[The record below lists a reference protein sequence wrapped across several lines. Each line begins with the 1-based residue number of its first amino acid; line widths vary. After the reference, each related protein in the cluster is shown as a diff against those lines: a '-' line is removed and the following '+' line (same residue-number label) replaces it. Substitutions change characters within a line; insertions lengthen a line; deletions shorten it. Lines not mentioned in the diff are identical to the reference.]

1 MEKIASKKQLFDKK
15 KKGINILYAYLKGI
29 LIFFTL
35 LIR

>member
-1 MEKIASKKQLFDKK
+1 MEKIASKKQLFDK